1 MITVTVNG
9 QRVEFS
15 KKKLL
20 EAEFSGD
27 MRIVI
32 VEQLAAELGYTVV
45 DRISRT
51 DMLEIFQ
58 HIESQLD

>member
-9 QRVEFS
+9 QLVTLSRQE
-15 KKKLL
+15 LL

-32 VEQLAAELGYTVV
+32 VELLAAQMGYTAV
-45 DRISRT
+45 DRISRA
-51 DMLEIFQ
+51 DMEDIFQ
-58 HIESQLD
+58 RIESQL

>member
-1 MITVTVNG
+1 VITVTVNG